1 MYYWFASTDKESG
14 YARKAFCN
22 CRICAN
28 HRNLSSSGRAESEDA
43 ASSADILRKLR
54 MTSLP
59 ASSSDK
65 VNNGSKASGKAESIS
80 RLHLPLSAHLK
91 KCHPLR

>member
-28 HRNLSSSGRAESEDA
+28 HRNLSSSGRAVSVSQSLSGLR
-43 ASSADILRKLR
+43 SSQ
-54 MTSLP
+54 SP
-59 ASSSDK
+59 PH
-65 VNNGSKASGKAESIS
+65 G
-80 RLHLPLSAHLK
+80 
-91 KCHPLR
+91 CCQ